1 MNEKIQ
7 EFIYSHKDEIVK
19 DLAELVAIPS
29 VLDEPERGAPFGA
42 ETKRALLKAEEY
54 CQKMGFVTSVIGD
67 AVLCAD
73 YGENPE
79 FWHTSMLFPRWRTT
93 GTPIRSRSPRRTV
106 RCLGAALS
114 TTRVPRWRRCGL

>member
-42 ETKRALLKAEEY
+42 ETKRALLKAEE
-54 CQKMGFVTSVIGD
+54 
-67 AVLCAD
+67 
-73 YGENPE
+73 
-79 FWHTSMLFPRWRTT
+79 
-93 GTPIRSRSPRRTV
+93 
-106 RCLGAALS
+106 
-114 TTRVPRWRRCGL
+114 